1 MECLKQHL
9 QGIINLAKEDME
21 KENLSED
28 SPVLQN
34 LKKDAINELKI
45 LNQKYKCGVTDL
57 KITEMVDKSFAHQLG
72 VD

>member
-34 LKKDAINELKI
+34 LKKMPLMN
-45 LNQKYKCGVTDL
+45 
-57 KITEMVDKSFAHQLG
+57 
-72 VD
+72 